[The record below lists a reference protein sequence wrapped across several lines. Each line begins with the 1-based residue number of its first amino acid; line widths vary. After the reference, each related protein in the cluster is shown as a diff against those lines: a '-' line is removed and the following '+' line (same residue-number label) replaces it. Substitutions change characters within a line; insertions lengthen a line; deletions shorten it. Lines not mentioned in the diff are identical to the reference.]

1 MLVQGVEN
9 ISEIREEFKA
19 KVTHLQSYR
28 TCGRNLD
35 LKETIV
41 EISCVSVH
49 CTIHPLNFRLC

>member
-1 MLVQGVEN
+1 MLVQGAEN

-41 EISCVSVH
+41 EISCECVRTLHNS
-49 CTIHPLNFRLC
+49 PFKL